1 MIDFGAGVLFVNP
14 NAGNQTTNPTPGQI
28 LTLQDVSIDISVDLK
43 ELRGAKQWPEDVAPG
58 DFKGSGKFGTGRIDQ
73 QIFSNIFFG
82 NTPTTGMVQSVQGEP
97 WSVPGTGPYTVTVT
111 NSANFSEDLGVQYA
125 SGTGGAGGGRFTR
138 LPSGTPA
145 QGQYT
150 VAAGV
155 YTFAAADTGA
165 AILINYDWTAS
176 AVGTTSSVI
185 NQNMGFG
192 PVFEL
197 FLMRPYQQLTI
208 TGKTYTGG
216 LRLYACRASKLG
228 QDKKRDGYTI
238 PALEYQYFAN
248 PAGKVMDLF
257 DPGI

>member
-14 NAGNQTTNPTPGQI
+14 NAGNLTTNPTPGQI

-43 ELRGAKQWPEDVAPG
+43 ELRGATQWPEDVAPG
-58 DFKGSGKFGTGRIDQ
+58 DMKGSGKFGTGRIDQ
-73 QIFSNIFFG
+73 QVFSNIFFG
-82 NTPTTGMVQSVQGEP
+82 NTPTTGIVQSVQGEAGT
-97 WSVPGTGPYTVTVT
+97 VPAVTTYTITVA
-111 NSANFSEDLGVQYA
+111 NSANFAEDLGVQYA
-125 SGTGGAGGGRFTR
+125 SGVGGAGGGRFTR
-138 LPSGTPA
+138 VASGPTL
-145 QGQYT
+145 GQYS
-150 VAAGV
+150 VSAGV
-155 YTFAAADTGA
+155 YTFAAADANA
-165 AILINYDWTAS
+165 AVLISYTWTA
-176 AVGTTSSVI
+176 ATVGTTSSVV

-197 FLMRPYQQLTI
+197 FLMRPYQKLTI
-208 TGKTYTGG
+208 SGKTYTGG

>member
-1 MIDFGAGVLFVNP
+1 MIDFGAGVLLVNP
-14 NAGNQTTNPTPGQI
+14 NAGNLTTNPTPGQI

-43 ELRGAKQWPEDVAPG
+43 ELRGATQWPEDVAPG

-82 NTPTTGMVQSVQGEP
+82 NTPTAGIVQPVQGEAASIP
-97 WSVPGTGPYTVTVT
+97 TPSGPYTITVV
-111 NSANFSEDLGVQYA
+111 NSANFAEDMGVQYA
-125 SGTGGAGGGRFTR
+125 SGVGGAGGGRFTR
-138 LPSGTPA
+138 VASGPT
-145 QGQYT
+145 QGQYS
-150 VAAGV
+150 VASGV
-155 YTFAAADTGA
+155 YTFAAADAGA
-165 AILINYDWTAS
+165 AVLINYTWTAS
-176 AVGTTSSVI
+176 TVGTTSSVV
-185 NQNMGFG
+185 NHNMGFG

-197 FLMRPYQQLTI
+197 FLMRPYQSITI
-208 TGKTYTGG
+208 SGKAYTGG

-238 PALEYQYFAN
+238 PALEYSYFAN